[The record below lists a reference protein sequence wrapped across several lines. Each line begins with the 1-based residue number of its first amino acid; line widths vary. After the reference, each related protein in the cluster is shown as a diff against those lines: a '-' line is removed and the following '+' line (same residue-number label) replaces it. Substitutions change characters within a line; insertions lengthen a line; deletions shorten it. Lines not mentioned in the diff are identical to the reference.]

1 MAELPFLR
9 DLVVL
14 LLLAL
19 PIVLLFQRLRQ
30 PPVVGF
36 LAAGVV
42 LGPHGLSLVVD
53 VHQVELLAEVGVI
66 LLLFT
71 LGLEFSLTAL
81 AQLRRQALLGGSLQ
95 VALTALLAAP
105 IALLLGG
112 WRQATLMGG
121 LVALSSTVIV
131 LKLLGDRG
139 EVDTP
144 HGRATMGILLFQDLL
159 VIPLMLGVQF
169 L

>member
-1 MAELPFLR
+1 MGELPFLR

-19 PIVLLFQRLRQ
+19 PIVLIFQRLRQ

-42 LGPHGLSLVVD
+42 LGPHGLSLVQD

-81 AQLRRQALLGGSLQ
+81 AQLRRQVLLGGSLQ
-95 VALTALLAAP
+95 VALTTLVAAP
-105 IALLLGG
+105 MALLLAG
-112 WRQATLMGG
+112 WRMCSPSGIPSGASF
-121 LVALSSTVIV
+121 SSRS
-131 LKLLGDRG
+131 GCS
-139 EVDTP
+139 
-144 HGRATMGILLFQDLL
+144 
-159 VIPLMLGVQF
+159 
-169 L
+169 

>member
-1 MAELPFLR
+1 MVELPFLR

-19 PIVLLFQRLRQ
+19 PIVLIFQRLRQ
-30 PPVVGF
+30 PPVVAF
-36 LAAGVV
+36 LAAGV
-42 LGPHGLSLVVD
+42 LMGPHGLSLVQD

-81 AQLRRQALLGGSLQ
+81 AQLRRQVLLGGSLQ
-95 VALTALLAAP
+95 VALTVLVAAP
-105 IALLLGG
+105 MALFLGG
-112 WRQATLMGG
+112 WRQAALMGG

-131 LKLLGDRG
+131 LKLLEERG
-139 EVDTP
+139 EADTP
-144 HGRATMGILLFQDLL
+144 ER
-159 VIPLMLGVQF
+159 
-169 L
+169 